1 MGEKQRSQIEMSD
14 GEVQDFLEQS
24 RTATMA
30 TIGPDGMP
38 HLVAMWFGL
47 IDGEV
52 WFETKA
58 KSQKVVNL
66 RRDNRMTV
74 MIEDGL
80 TYDTLRG
87 VALEGTADVVED
99 PDALWALGVNVWERY
114 NGPYSDEVK
123 PFVEVMLNKR
133 VAVRL
138 NVSRVRSW
146 DHTRLGMPAM
156 PVGGTTAPVAD

>member
-14 GEVQDFLEQS
+14 AEVRDFLEQS

-74 MIEDGL
+74 MVEDGL

-87 VALEGTADVVED
+87 VALEGTAEVVED
-99 PDALWALGVNVWERY
+99 PDALWALGRECLGALQRPVLRR
-114 NGPYSDEVK
+114 GQALRRSD
-123 PFVEVMLNKR
+123 
-133 VAVRL
+133 AQQAG
-138 NVSRVRSW
+138 SRS
-146 DHTRLGMPAM
+146 G
-156 PVGGTTAPVAD
+156 

>member
-14 GEVQDFLEQS
+14 AEVQDFLEQS

-74 MIEDGL
+74 MVEDGSP
-80 TYDTLRG
+80 TTPCAVLRSKG
-87 VALEGTADVVED
+87 PPTWSRIPTPSGR
-99 PDALWALGVNVWERY
+99 WA
-114 NGPYSDEVK
+114 
-123 PFVEVMLNKR
+123 
-133 VAVRL
+133 
-138 NVSRVRSW
+138 
-146 DHTRLGMPAM
+146 
-156 PVGGTTAPVAD
+156 